1 MFKIGPFTIGL
12 TKAFA
17 NLVPISS
24 RGSWWPVIRESYT
37 GAWQSNVEVVIED
50 VLTNPIVYACIRL
63 IASDIGK
70 LHCNLVAEDENG
82 IWTKTESPAF
92 SPVLKKP
99 NHYQVRNAFFEQWM
113 FSKLIRGNTY
123 ILKQRDQRNVVV
135 AMYVLD
141 PTRVTVLV
149 APDGS
154 VYYDL
159 KRDDLSNMPQDQF
172 VVPASEIIHDQM
184 TAFYHPLA
192 GLSPLSAAG
201 VAATQGLHIQ
211 ENSSLF
217 FGNGSNPGGVL
228 TAPGAIADAT
238 AARLKAYW
246 DTNFTGAN
254 VGKVAVLG
262 DGLRYEPLMMK
273 AVDAQLVEQW
283 NATALAICSAIG
295 VPAYKVGV
303 GPAPTYN
310 NIEAL
315 NLAYYTDCLQP
326 HIEKIEELLDHGLEL
341 KKPYGTEFD
350 LDDLLRMDTA
360 TRVAAAQTAVRSGM
374 SPNEVRFKFY
384 DLGPVPGGDTPFF
397 QQQDWPLSLI
407 EEQARQ
413 SLANAASRPSLPE
426 VQPQTEKLV
435 VVQPQ
440 DVWSFVSRFGSSL
453 HKKMLPPDEA
463 AA

>member
-1 MFKIGPFTIGL
+1 MRLFKPLQIAL
-12 TKAFA
+12 AKAL

-24 RGSWWPVIRESYT
+24 RGSWWPIIRESTT

-50 VLTNPIVYACIRL
+50 VLTHPIVYACIRL

-70 LHCNLVAEDENG
+70 LRCNLVQQDSDG
-82 IWTKTESPAF
+82 IWTKTESNSF
-92 SPVLKKP
+92 SPVLRKP
-99 NHYQVRNAFFEQWM
+99 NRYQVRNAFFEQWM

-123 ILKQRDQRNVVV
+123 VLKQRDNRNVVV
-135 AMYVLD
+135 GLYILD
-141 PTRVTVLV
+141 PCRVNVLV
-149 APDGS
+149 ATDGS

-159 KRDDLSNMPQDQF
+159 KRDDLSNLPQDQF
-172 VVPASEIIHDQM
+172 IVPASEMIHDQM
-184 TAFYHPLA
+184 TSFYHPLV
-192 GLSPLSAAG
+192 GLSPLTAAG

-228 TAPGAIADAT
+228 TAPGAISDPT

-262 DGLRYEPLMMK
+262 DGLKYEPMTMK
-273 AVDAQLVEQW
+273 AVDSQLVEQW
-283 NATALAICSAIG
+283 NATAAAICSALG

-326 HIEKIEELLDHGLEL
+326 HIEKIEELLDYGLEL
-341 KKPYGTEFD
+341 PKPYGTEFD

-360 TRVAAAQTAVRSGM
+360 TRMNVATQAIRAGM
-374 SPNEVRFKFY
+374 SPNEVRFKY
-384 DLGPVPGGDTPFF
+384 HDLGPVDGGEVPFM

-407 EEQARQ
+407 EEQARL
-413 SLANAASRPSLPE
+413 SLERMKAPPPAPTSPAPDDETPADADKQIGTLMRKELGLLAA
-426 VQPQTEKLV
+426 
-435 VVQPQ
+435 
-440 DVWSFVSRFGSSL
+440 
-453 HKKMLPPDEA
+453 
-463 AA
+463 